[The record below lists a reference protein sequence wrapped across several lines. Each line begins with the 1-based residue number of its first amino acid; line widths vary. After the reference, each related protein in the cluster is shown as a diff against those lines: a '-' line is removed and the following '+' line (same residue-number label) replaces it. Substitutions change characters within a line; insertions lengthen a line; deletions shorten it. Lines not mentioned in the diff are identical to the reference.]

1 MIKYSQYVKL
11 TNKGEIYQ
19 MASMLKQVQEEM
31 TKYVETIASVLN
43 VDIEIVDDRL
53 VRIGGSG
60 IYKYKE
66 NEVLV
71 SSGYIYSQVIS
82 TGNDITVIDI
92 ASHEICSNSSR
103 LSKCLDKMILAVP
116 IKYSGRTI
124 GVIGAI
130 STDKEKKKE
139 VRKKLKSYL
148 EFIHHISDL
157 ISIKVNE
164 FEDSKYIDKEM
175 EMFRDI
181 IDNIEKGVLILDPGR
196 KISYINN
203 IAKKRLNIFDDP
215 IGKLV
220 EIRAIEQNED
230 NDEMLSF
237 SIEDKIY
244 RTTYKII
251 PVHPYINNYDKLI
264 IFDEVKENKDQKINT
279 KWEVKKIDSIIGNS
293 EAMKLVKV
301 RTKRVAQ
308 SNSTVLITGESG
320 TGKELIAKSIHAEGN
335 RCTKPFIAI
344 NCAAIPEA
352 LLESELF
359 GYAKGAFSGASNEG
373 KIGKFE
379 LANTGVIFLDEIGD
393 LSVHLQAK
401 LLRVLQ
407 ERKLVRIG
415 SNKIIDLDIR
425 VIAATNQNILDLV
438 NSGKFRS
445 DLYYRLNVMPINL
458 PPLRDRKED
467 IKDIFLN
474 ILNRYSIEFDIR
486 VKKIEESVM
495 NKLINYYWPGNIREL
510 ENSAEYMMNIIGE
523 DGIISEDML
532 PIDIIKYYENNNN
545 KIKEINTTN
554 KNTNSRNIVRIDNY
568 EDILTMKELE
578 LFYINSILDKYGRDT
593 KAKKEIA
600 KKLGIGVSTLYRKLD
615 EN

>member
-1 MIKYSQYVKL
+1 
-11 TNKGEIYQ
+11 
-19 MASMLKQVQEEM
+19 MASMLKQVQDEM
-31 TKYVETIASVLN
+31 TKYVDTIASVLN

-60 IYKYKE
+60 IYKHKE
-66 NEVLV
+66 NEVLI
-71 SSGYIYSQVIS
+71 SDGYLYSQVIN
-82 TGNDITVIDI
+82 TGNYIKVLDI
-92 ASHEICSNSSR
+92 ANNEICSSCTRMSR
-103 LSKCLDKMILAVP
+103 CIDKMIIAVP
-116 IKYSGRTI
+116 IKYNGRTI

-139 VRKKLKSYL
+139 VRNKIKSYL

-157 ISIKVNE
+157 ISIKVKEHEN
-164 FEDSKYIDKEM
+164 SKNIDKEM
-175 EMFRDI
+175 EMLRDI
-181 IDNIEKGVLILDPGR
+181 IDNIEKGVIILDASR

-203 IAKKRLNIFDDP
+203 IAKKRLNIFEDA

-220 EIRAIEQNED
+220 EIRSIEQNKGK
-230 NDEMLSF
+230 NEMLSF
-237 SIEDKIY
+237 SIDDKVY
-244 RTTYKII
+244 KTSYKII

-264 IFDEVKENKDQKINT
+264 IFDEVKENRVQKINT

-293 EAMKLVKV
+293 EAMKQVKI

-335 RCTKPFIAI
+335 RCSKPFIAI
-344 NCAAIPEA
+344 NCAAIPES

-359 GYAKGAFSGASNEG
+359 GYAKGAFSGANNEG

-407 ERKLVRIG
+407 ERKLARIG

-425 VIAATNQNILDLV
+425 VIAATNQNILELV
-438 NSGKFRS
+438 NTGKFRS

-458 PPLRDRKED
+458 PPLRERKED
-467 IKDIFLN
+467 VKAIFMNLLN
-474 ILNRYSIEFDIR
+474 KYSIKFDIS

-510 ENSAEYMMNIIGE
+510 ENVVEYMMNIIGE
-523 DGIISEDML
+523 DGIISENML
-532 PIDIIKYYENNNN
+532 PIDIINYYDKNINKKNNNQ
-545 KIKEINTTN
+545 IKDVNNGKKSTNDIGILSINN
-554 KNTNSRNIVRIDNY
+554 C
-568 EDILTMKELE
+568 EDILTIKELE
-578 LFYINSILDKYGRDT
+578 LFYINNILDKYGRDT
-593 KAKKEIA
+593 KTKKKIA
-600 KKLGIGVSTLYRKLD
+600 RKLGIGVSTLYRKLE

>member
-1 MIKYSQYVKL
+1 M
-11 TNKGEIYQ
+11 
-19 MASMLKQVQEEM
+19 
-31 TKYVETIASVLN
+31 
-43 VDIEIVDDRL
+43 
-53 VRIGGSG
+53 
-60 IYKYKE
+60 
-66 NEVLV
+66 
-71 SSGYIYSQVIS
+71 
-82 TGNDITVIDI
+82 
-92 ASHEICSNSSR
+92 
-103 LSKCLDKMILAVP
+103 
-116 IKYSGRTI
+116 
-124 GVIGAI
+124 
-130 STDKEKKKE
+130 
-139 VRKKLKSYL
+139 
-148 EFIHHISDL
+148 
-157 ISIKVNE
+157 
-164 FEDSKYIDKEM
+164 
-175 EMFRDI
+175 
-181 IDNIEKGVLILDPGR
+181 
-196 KISYINN
+196 
-203 IAKKRLNIFDDP
+203 
-215 IGKLV
+215 
-220 EIRAIEQNED
+220 
-230 NDEMLSF
+230 
-237 SIEDKIY
+237 
-244 RTTYKII
+244 
-251 PVHPYINNYDKLI
+251 
-264 IFDEVKENKDQKINT
+264 
-279 KWEVKKIDSIIGNS
+279 
-293 EAMKLVKV
+293 
-301 RTKRVAQ
+301 
-308 SNSTVLITGESG
+308 
-320 TGKELIAKSIHAEGN
+320 AKSIHAEGN

-474 ILNRYSIEFDIR
+474 ILNRYSIEFDID

-532 PIDIIKYYENNNN
+532 PIDIIKYYEKNNN

>member
-1 MIKYSQYVKL
+1 
-11 TNKGEIYQ
+11 
-19 MASMLKQVQEEM
+19 
-31 TKYVETIASVLN
+31 

-60 IYKYKE
+60 IYKHKE
-66 NEVLV
+66 NEVLI
-71 SSGYIYSQVIS
+71 SDGYLYSQVIN
-82 TGNDITVIDI
+82 TGNYIKVLDI
-92 ASHEICSNSSR
+92 ANNEICSSCTRMSR
-103 LSKCLDKMILAVP
+103 CIDKMIIAVP
-116 IKYSGRTI
+116 IKYNGRTI

-130 STDKEKKKE
+130 SIDKEKKKE
-139 VRKKLKSYL
+139 VRNKIKSYL

-157 ISIKVNE
+157 ISIKVKEHEN
-164 FEDSKYIDKEM
+164 SKNIDKEM
-175 EMFRDI
+175 EMLRDI
-181 IDNIEKGVLILDPGR
+181 IDNIEKGVIILDASR

-203 IAKKRLNIFDDP
+203 IAKKRLNIFEDA

-220 EIRAIEQNED
+220 EIRSIEQNKGK
-230 NDEMLSF
+230 NEMLSF
-237 SIEDKIY
+237 SIDDKVY
-244 RTTYKII
+244 KTSYKII

-264 IFDEVKENKDQKINT
+264 IFDEVKENRVQKINT

-293 EAMKLVKV
+293 EAMKQVKI

-335 RCTKPFIAI
+335 RCSKPFIAI
-344 NCAAIPEA
+344 NCAAIPES

-407 ERKLVRIG
+407 ERKLARIG

-425 VIAATNQNILDLV
+425 VIAATNQNILELV
-438 NSGKFRS
+438 NTGKFRG

-458 PPLRDRKED
+458 PPLRERKED
-467 IKDIFLN
+467 VKAIFMNLLN
-474 ILNRYSIEFDIR
+474 KYSIKFDIS
-486 VKKIEESVM
+486 VKKIEESVI

-510 ENSAEYMMNIIGE
+510 ENVVEYMMNIIGE
-523 DGIISEDML
+523 DGIISENML
-532 PIDIIKYYENNNN
+532 PIDIINYYDKNINKKNNNQ
-545 KIKEINTTN
+545 IKDVNNGKKSTNDIGILSINN
-554 KNTNSRNIVRIDNY
+554 C
-568 EDILTMKELE
+568 EDILTIKELE
-578 LFYINSILDKYGRDT
+578 LFYINNILDKYGRDT
-593 KAKKEIA
+593 KTKKKIA
-600 KKLGIGVSTLYRKLD
+600 KKLGIGVSTLYRKLE